1 MHLQIQSKGRVED
14 NKMDEAQPLS
24 VRQRKSFDWKVV
36 CKRAGAV
43 ATGQLIGFLALL
55 LACIV
60 TGNYSLARQFFQ
72 FLDLHFVAVI
82 QTMLVFSLV
91 ISPLFCALSDAVKA
105 FFGES
110 FTSEEG

>member
-14 NKMDEAQPLS
+14 NKMDEAQPPS

-60 TGNYSLARQFFQ
+60 TGNYSLAR
-72 FLDLHFVAVI
+72 
-82 QTMLVFSLV
+82 
-91 ISPLFCALSDAVKA
+91 
-105 FFGES
+105 
-110 FTSEEG
+110 